1 MFYSKLNGEHI
12 EDEYAH
18 AQTVWETFKCKTLGD
33 YRDLYVKTDVALLAD
48 VFENFRK
55 LCLEQYGLDPA
66 HYFTS
71 PGLSW
76 DALLKKTGVELEL
89 FTDLEMHL
97 FAERG
102 IRGGISMVSKR
113 YAKAKNPLVPDYDP
127 SKPNSYIMYLD
138 ANNLFGWAMS
148 KPLPK
153 RDFKWKRV
161 MPTEEEILN
170 KKENAKNGWILEVDL
185 EYPAELHKEHN
196 SYPLAPE
203 KKVVKKECMSDYQKR
218 LIKDLELKPPD
229 SKKLLLTLE
238 DKKDYVVHYRNLQFY
253 LKQGMKLKRV
263 KRVLEFEQECWME
276 PYIRMN
282 TEFRKKAKN
291 DFEKNFYK
299 LMNNSVFG
307 KTMENL
313 RNRVDIKIVRSNEKD
328 KIRKLVA
335 SPLYSRHVIFTN
347 DLVGIDMRKS
357 RLLLNKPVYT
367 GMTILDNSMILMYD
381 FFYNHLKKQYGK
393 TCDLLYTNTDSLL
406 LEIKT
411 DDVYKDIK
419 SNEKHY
425 DASDYPKEHP
435 LHSTANKK
443 VLGKMKDE
451 CAGIPISE
459 VVCLRSKMYSILK
472 ADEKNIKK
480 AKGVKKSVIKN

>member
-1 MFYSKLNGEHI
+1 
-12 EDEYAH
+12 
-18 AQTVWETFKCKTLGD
+18 
-33 YRDLYVKTDVALLAD
+33 
-48 VFENFRK
+48 
-55 LCLEQYGLDPA
+55 
-66 HYFTS
+66 
-71 PGLSW
+71 
-76 DALLKKTGVELEL
+76 
-89 FTDLEMHL
+89 
-97 FAERG
+97 
-102 IRGGISMVSKR
+102 MVSKR
-113 YAKAKNPLVPDYDP
+113 YAKADNPLVPDYDE

-138 ANNLFGWAMS
+138 ANNLYGWAMS

-153 RDFKWKRV
+153 SDFIWKRV

-170 KKENAKNGWILEVDL
+170 KKENAKKGWILEVDL

-203 KKVVKKECMSDYQKR
+203 KKVVKKESMSEYQKN
-218 LIKDLELKPPD
+218 LIKELDLKLPN
-229 SKKLLLTLE
+229 SNKLLLTLE
-238 DKKDYVVHYRNLQFY
+238 DKKDYVVHYKNLQFY
-253 LKQGMKLKRV
+253 LKQGLKLKRV

-282 TEFRKKAKN
+282 TEFRKQAKN

-313 RNRVDIKIVRSNEKD
+313 RNRVVIKIVHSNEKD

-347 DLVGIDMRKS
+347 DLVGIDMHKS
-357 RLLLNKPVYT
+357 RLLLIKPVYT
-367 GMTILDNSMILMYD
+367 GMTILDNSKILMYD
-381 FFYNHLKKQYGK
+381 FFYNHLKKKYGPD
-393 TCDLLYTNTDSLL
+393 CELLYTDTDSLL

-411 DDVYKDIK
+411 EDVYKDIK
-419 SNEKHY
+419 DNENLY
-425 DASDYPKEHP
+425 DTSEYSKEHP

-480 AKGVKKSVIKN
+480 AKGVKKSVIKKEIKHEQYKETLFGTQQLWHGMNILRSEGHEIYGMHVNKISLSPFDSKRWIADDGLGPSCK